1 MPPSDQTVLS
11 PDTVSFKCSSAGRP
25 RADIYWISKD
35 NIVISNTTEKF
46 VISTYA
52 IGNCNISDPCMS
64 SSTLQILNTRAVDSG
79 EYTCVA
85 TNIVGNYSST
95 TILIVN
101 GKHSICIIYCSVQ

>member
-11 PDTVSFKCSSAGRP
+11 PDTVSFKCSSTGRP